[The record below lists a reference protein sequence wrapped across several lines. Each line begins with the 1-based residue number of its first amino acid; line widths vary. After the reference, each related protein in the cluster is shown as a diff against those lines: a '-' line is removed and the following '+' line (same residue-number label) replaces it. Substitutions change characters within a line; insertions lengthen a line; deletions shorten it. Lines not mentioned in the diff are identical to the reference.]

1 MATKKV
7 GASGKFGSRYGKKL
21 RDNYSKLFASSKK
34 KYNCPICARE
44 KAVKRLSFGVWECK
58 ICKTKFASGAYEFKG
73 ENFKK

>member
-58 ICKTKFASGAYEFKG
+58 I
-73 ENFKK
+73 